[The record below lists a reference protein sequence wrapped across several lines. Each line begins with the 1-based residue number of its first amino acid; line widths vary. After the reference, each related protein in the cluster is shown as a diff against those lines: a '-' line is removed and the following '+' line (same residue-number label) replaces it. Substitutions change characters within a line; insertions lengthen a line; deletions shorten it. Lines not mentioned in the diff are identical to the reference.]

1 MSAQTP
7 ITRFSLDLW
16 MSFFCRFIG
25 APIMMLKAYSV
36 ARMMCSCKNFSLDL
50 QGDHV
55 LTCKKHTGAT
65 RGHNCVMDVLAQLA
79 CNTGYAR
86 IFLLICKATTCLL
99 AKSTQEPPEATIV
112 SWMSWRKWPATQATL
127 CASRCRQRWPPATSR
142 VMSNF

>member
-1 MSAQTP
+1 MADMSAQTP

-25 APIMMLKAYSV
+25 APIMMLKAYAV

-65 RGHNCVMDVLAQLA
+65 RGHNCVMDVLAQMA
-79 CNTGYAR
+79 CNTGYSVCVNRKMSTTVAASNKEGDVK
-86 IFLLICKATTCLL
+86 LLSFGLGGSNNLVIDVSIAATAIAIAQLKRT
-99 AKSTQEPPEATIV
+99 P
-112 SWMSWRKWPATQATL
+112 
-127 CASRCRQRWPPATSR
+127 
-142 VMSNF
+142 